1 MKGLKA
7 FVFIAAVALTAP
19 LFGAVDAFLKID
31 GIKGESQDSKHPGWI
46 EIMSF
51 SWGVSNQGATT
62 AAART
67 NAAPSC
73 ASNEAKF
80 SFKGAAGPQLMKAA
94 VAHQPLQGVV
104 IDFRG
109 QTHVLQNAFVSSC
122 QNNLM
127 GDGSVT
133 NCTLNF
139 ARCTTH
145 GGGVN
150 NASVLGGGVRVAAGD
165 VNGDVNNASLIVG
178 RSSKRFHLVGLHFS
192 PNQGTIILQGNG
204 DGGFFQQA
212 FQSKQKS
219 GKVTVKTEYMTFTF
233 TEVLVSS
240 YSRGADGNTTLT
252 LNFASADG
260 PPAGFQ
266 Q

>member
-7 FVFIAAVALTAP
+7 LVLFIAVAVTAP

-46 EIMSF
+46 EVMSF
-51 SWGVSNQGATT
+51 SWSVSNRGATT
-62 AAART
+62 AAARN

-73 ASNEAKF
+73 ASNQAKF
-80 SFKGAAGPQLMKAA
+80 TFKGAAAPQVMKMATLGT
-94 VAHQPLQGVV
+94 PLQGVI

-150 NASVLGGGVRVAAGD
+150 AASVLGRVAVGD
-165 VNGDVNNASLIVG
+165 VNGDVNNAQLEIDG
-178 RSSKRFHLVGLHFS
+178 NSKRFHLFGLHFAG
-192 PNQGTIILQGNG
+192 NQGTIILQGNG

-212 FQSKQKS
+212 FQSKKKS
-219 GKVTVKTEYMTFTF
+219 GKVTVKTEYMIFTF
-233 TEVLVSS
+233 KEVFVTSVQ
-240 YSRGADGNTTLT
+240 RGADGRQTFT

>member
-31 GIKGESQDSKHPGWI
+31 GIKGESQDSKHAGWI
-46 EIMSF
+46 EVMSF
-51 SWGVSNQGATT
+51 SWSNQGATT

-139 ARCTTH
+139 TRCTTH
-145 GGGVN
+145 GGGAN
-150 NASVLGGGVRVAAGD
+150 AASVLGRPAAVAAWSGP
-165 VNGDVNNASLIVG
+165 GDVNNAQLEIDG
-178 RSSKRFHLVGLHFS
+178 NSKRFHLVGLHFAG
-192 PNQGTIILQGNG
+192 NQGTIILQGNG
-204 DGGFFQQA
+204 DGGFFRQA
-212 FQSKQKS
+212 FQSKKKS
-219 GKVTVKTEYMTFTF
+219 GKVTVKTEYVTFTF
-233 TEVLVSS
+233 KELSVTYVQ
-240 YSRGADGNTTLT
+240 RGSDGRDTFT